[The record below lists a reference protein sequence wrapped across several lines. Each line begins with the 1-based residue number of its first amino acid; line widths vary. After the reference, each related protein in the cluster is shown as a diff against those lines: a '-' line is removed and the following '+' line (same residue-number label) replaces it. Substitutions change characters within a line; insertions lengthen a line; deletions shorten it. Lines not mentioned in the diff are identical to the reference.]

1 VPPAS
6 TDAAA
11 PPPLSTYRELAPSPE
26 LRDLLL
32 CRWHQRVAADRAQR
46 VVPDGCVDLVWRAGR
61 ELIVAGPA
69 TRATIAPLPA
79 GSTTVGVRFAPGAGA
94 ALAGI
99 PLCELR
105 DENVPLAEL
114 WGGEATARLEDAL
127 AGADGVAAQLPLLE
141 RAVGARRAMAP
152 AVDPLVA
159 AAVGRLG
166 AGGARAGAGGASAR
180 AAVGAREREARE
192 RGLREPGVRE
202 LSEAL
207 GIGERQL
214 LRRFRA
220 AVGYGPKTLARVLR
234 LQRFLAAA
242 WADPGAAAGGG
253 LGRLAIDVGYADQA
267 HLSRDCRELAG
278 LPPARLLRDG

>member
-1 VPPAS
+1 VPRAS

-26 LRDLLL
+26 LGDLLL

-79 GSTTVGVRFAPGAGA
+79 GSTTAGVRFAPGAGA

-99 PLCELR
+99 PLGELR

-114 WGGEATARLEDAL
+114 WGEEATARLEDAL
-127 AGADGVAAQLPLLE
+127 AGADGVAVQLALLE
-141 RAVGARRAMAP
+141 RAVCERRAMAP
-152 AVDPLVA
+152 AIDPLVA

-166 AGGARAGAGGASAR
+166 AGVGGARG
-180 AAVGAREREARE
+180 REREARE
-192 RGLREPGVRE
+192 RSLREPGVRE
-202 LSEAL
+202 LSDAL

-220 AVGYGPKTLARVLR
+220 AVGYGPKTLARVMR

-242 WADPGAAAGGG
+242 RADPGAAAGGG